1 MKRALSTLGALTL
14 IIFMTPSAQALS
26 TTTVTEP
33 THQQINGLFVDDE
46 LAKSIAGT
54 GRLGQLIFNPSSKSR
69 TWVIDPALV
78 EEIEAMAKGYKL
90 ISGAP
95 GTGQLFAETWLSQLK
110 IATKNEVVTPMA
122 YGDPSLYWVNQLSPH
137 EGNYILSLSQTKLAL
152 QLNRT
157 DLSAPRY
164 QSNSKFSLTSSDIS
178 AIKSDYANFSET
190 APFINPSDIDTYRL
204 GLIKILNPN
213 LTKDRREYLIRDLT
227 ASAYAQM
234 HLVHLSTGKF
244 TVTSSHQGLPI
255 TLTNGFPTDIKVNLK
270 ISATNPRVQV
280 TPVTVEKI
288 PANSKIQV
296 MVPITVLTSGAS
308 GLNVEVTTSSGQ
320 LLGDPVL
327 YPLNLAVISPV
338 ATWFTTG
345 AAILLFF
352 AATIQSI
359 RRMRRRK
366 K

>member
-1 MKRALSTLGALTL
+1 
-14 IIFMTPSAQALS
+14 
-26 TTTVTEP
+26 
-33 THQQINGLFVDDE
+33 
-46 LAKSIAGT
+46 
-54 GRLGQLIFNPSSKSR
+54 
-69 TWVIDPALV
+69 
-78 EEIEAMAKGYKL
+78 
-90 ISGAP
+90 
-95 GTGQLFAETWLSQLK
+95 
-110 IATKNEVVTPMA
+110 
-122 YGDPSLYWVNQLSPH
+122 
-137 EGNYILSLSQTKLAL
+137 
-152 QLNRT
+152 
-157 DLSAPRY
+157 
-164 QSNSKFSLTSSDIS
+164 
-178 AIKSDYANFSET
+178 
-190 APFINPSDIDTYRL
+190 
-204 GLIKILNPN
+204 
-213 LTKDRREYLIRDLT
+213 
-227 ASAYAQM
+227 M